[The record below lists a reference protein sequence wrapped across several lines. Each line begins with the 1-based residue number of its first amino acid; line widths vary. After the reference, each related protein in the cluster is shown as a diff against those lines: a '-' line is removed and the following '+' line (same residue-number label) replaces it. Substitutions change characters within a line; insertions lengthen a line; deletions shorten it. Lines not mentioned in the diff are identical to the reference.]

1 MNIESLSIFP
11 KPLRTKKMDNSKV
24 SIFSTLTNPT
34 PKIKAAPQ
42 NGDGQFILL
51 QAHVGVV
58 ETHEQQQQNQ
68 HLENNR
74 DIFVRQFLI
83 QSGPNISAGH

>member
-51 QAHVGVV
+51 QTPVRII

-74 DIFVRQFLI
+74 DTFVRQFLI
-83 QSGPNISAGH
+83 QSGTHVSTGH